1 MMTAVVVDVI
11 NYVEPV
17 VPNDGTIFI
26 LQLKKEDFKDK
37 MNFDNL
43 KRLC

>member
-26 LQLKKEDFKDK
+26 LEQKADNFKNK
-37 MNFDNL
+37 INFDN
-43 KRLC
+43 